1 MYNMKYC
8 NLNEILL
15 NSATDKN
22 TTHKY
27 GNVYDLVFNTQFFK
41 LNRPLKILEI
51 GVSYFGDGSAKSISN
66 VNYVGKYVG
75 IDTTE
80 YRGMVGDNVKLYTGP
95 KYDAYT
101 LNTIEFIKQNEGKF
115 DIIID
120 DGPHTWESQKW
131 FFENYYDLLNEGGV
145 LFCEDIHESNYN
157 NLKELTKKLNLYVLD
172 LRLNSNINRDEI
184 IALRYKDGINQTD
197 VKNSIY
203 DLNIKNTNNI
213 KEVENV
219 LHINF
224 IKGAFA
230 EIRGSREAEYT
241 VKFINQLNGKTEY
254 ETTIKNNM
262 WCRCSIEYFV
272 NWRIEVYENGVLWKV
287 HTYNANDKRVYI
299 AFDSKALG
307 DTLAWIP
314 YIDEFRKKHKCEVI
328 CSTFMNERF
337 VKEYPQIEFVNP
349 GNGVNDLY
357 AMYSFGLFYKEDNTF
372 NSFKNP
378 FDPKH
383 QPMQKMATDILGL
396 EYNEIRPKITH
407 NPVQKEKQVTI
418 AIHGTAQSKYWNNSN
433 GWQEVVDW
441 LNLKGYKV
449 KLVSREGDG
458 YMGNLH
464 PKGIE
469 QLPNGPIENVM
480 DEMLKSEVFIGIGS
494 GLSWLAWGLGVK
506 TVLISGFSYD
516 WAEMRDC
523 IRISA
528 PEGKCEGCFNRIKL
542 DAGDWNWCPDHKGT
556 ERQFEC
562 TKSIQPYMVIE
573 ELEKIL

>member
-1 MYNMKYC
+1 MKYC

-15 NSATDKN
+15 NSFTDKN

-27 GNVYDLVFNTQFFK
+27 GNIYDLVFNTQFFK

-51 GVSYFGDGSAKSISN
+51 GVSNFGDGSAKSLSN
-66 VNYVGKYVG
+66 IDYVAKYVG
-75 IDTTE
+75 IDNVP
-80 YRGMVGDNVKLYTGP
+80 YRGKINDKVKLYTGSE
-95 KYDAYT
+95 YDAYT
-101 LNTIEFIKQNEGKF
+101 NKMIDIIKENEGKF

-120 DGPHTWESQKW
+120 DGPHTWKSQKW

-157 NLKELTKKLNLYVLD
+157 NLKELTKTLNLYVLD
-172 LRLNSNINRDEI
+172 LRLNSNINGDEI
-184 IALRYKDGINQTD
+184 IALRYNNNSNQNN

-203 DLNIKNTNNI
+203 DLSVKNTDNI

-230 EIRGSREAEYT
+230 EIRGSKEAEYN

-262 WCRCSIEYFV
+262 WCKCSIEYFV
-272 NWRIEVYENGVLWKV
+272 DWKIEVYENGKLWRT
-287 HTYNANDKRVYI
+287 HLYNAESKRVYI

-307 DTLAWIP
+307 DTLAWIS
-314 YIDEFRKKHKCEVI
+314 YIDEFRKEHKCEVI
-328 CSTFMNERF
+328 CSTFMNEMF
-337 VKEYPQIEFVNP
+337 VKEYPQIEFVKP
-349 GNGVNDLY
+349 GVSVENIY
-357 AMYSFGLFYKEDNTF
+357 AMYSLGLFYKEDGNVNF
-372 NSFKNP
+372 FKNP
-378 FDPKH
+378 TDPKL
-383 QPMQKMATDILGL
+383 QTMQKMATDILGL
-396 EYNEIRPKITH
+396 NYKEIRPKITH
-407 NPVQKEKQVTI
+407 KSVQKEKQVTI
-418 AIHGTAQSKYWNNSN
+418 AIHGTAQSKYWNNPN

-458 YMGNLH
+458 YMGNHH

-469 QLPNGPIENVM
+469 QLTSGPIENVM
-480 DEMLKSEVFIGIGS
+480 EEMLKSELFIGIGS

-506 TVLISGFSYD
+506 TMLISGFSYN

-528 PEGKCEGCFNRIKL
+528 PKGKCEGCFNRIRL
-542 DAGDWNWCPDHKGT
+542 NPGDWNWCPDHKGT

-562 TKSIQPYMVIE
+562 TKSIQPYMVIK